1 MKILD
6 TPRSGKCGNAV
17 AFQSRYGLCLRTYLV
32 PRNTLTPAREHMRTV
47 FGSASRMWSGKL
59 TEEQRDRWNAAGP
72 NVMSYPRL
80 GQKGPLTGQQFW
92 QAINSVRGCVGLSP
106 AFEPPA
112 PVAFGPSVVG
122 RLTITNDENGVR
134 LWLAV
139 SGEPEEDVMVFGQ
152 EPCPSGRS
160 KRRNVAYLGLL
171 PPPTGGM
178 SEITHLYK
186 ARYGEPRPGRKVF
199 IVTCQQKNGWKGIE
213 REASAIVPNPP
224 PAQPVTAEPSP
235 TRVARPADIADT
247 GTRAL
252 AKLPTSQNPY
262 MHKGGTRA
270 AQEIVPRPDSQSH
283 ASTDSRGQGGRAPG
297 ANLEGGGGSGSGSGS
312 PS

>member
-17 AFQSRYGLCLRTYLV
+17 AFQSRYGLCLRTYLI
-32 PRNTLTPAREHMRTV
+32 PRNTLTPAREHMRAV

-72 NVMSYPRL
+72 NVMSHPRL
-80 GQKGPLTGQQFW
+80 AQKGPLTGQQFW

-106 AFEPPA
+106 AVEPPA

-139 SGEPEEDVMVFGQ
+139 SGEPSEDVMLFGQ

-160 KRRNVAYLGLL
+160 KRRNVAYLGLV

-178 SEITHLYK
+178 TEITHLYT

-199 IVTCQQKNGWKGIE
+199 IVTCQQKNGWKGLD
-213 REASAIVPNPP
+213 RETSAIVPNRPETQPP
-224 PAQPVTAEPSP
+224 VAEPTP
-235 TRVARPADIADT
+235 PQAARPDAIAPT
-247 GTRAL
+247 GAPAL
-252 AKLPTSQNPY
+252 AKLPTSHIPY

-270 AQEIVPRPDSQSH
+270 VQGTVGRADSQSP
-283 ASTDSRGQGGRAPG
+283 AVTKPQEQGGRTQGTTPAG
-297 ANLEGGGGSGSGSGS
+297 VGGGGPGPGSTV
-312 PS
+312 